1 MGMPEQK
8 PQVGMNIAPDG
19 TVYEVLK
26 DGTIKR
32 IGKVSSDGNFE
43 PFGEQKNDFKV
54 IDSVLYRIINGRE
67 EEIGRISPDGDIEP
81 VSATWVCPKCG
92 MKENNNEFCPKCG
105 FKRPERVSKT
115 KRTYKTAILVLVL
128 VLLAVGLLWNLY
140 LTALVNQKASS
151 GVSLLNSR
159 NEEILQ
165 RLDELEAWQKQ
176 EYFRGRKIDNLI
188 WSDRSLNKMNW
199 ETAKKYCENLSEGNF
214 TDWRL
219 PTISELKTTIQ
230 NCNSGGSSC
239 KVSDSCLS
247 SSCYSSDCYCSGK
260 SNNGAYYSKLGDPD
274 WVWLWS
280 SSTLSDYPGYAWR
293 VGFNEGRV
301 GDGSK
306 SSNNYVRCVRKE
318 SPLRPHFAQR
328 SEHILRTPVVRGGR

>member
-1 MGMPEQK
+1 MGMPENQ
-8 PQVGMNIAPDG
+8 QNRMNITPDG
-19 TVYEVLK
+19 VVYEVAN

-32 IGKVSSDGNFE
+32 IGKLSPGGKFE

-54 IDSVLYRIINGRE
+54 RDSVLYRIINGEE

-81 VSATWVCPKCG
+81 VPATWVCPKCG
-92 MKENNNEFCPKCG
+92 MKENNNDFCPKCG
-105 FKRPERVSKT
+105 SKKPEPVSRT
-115 KRTYKTAILVLVL
+115 KRKYKTAILVLVL

-188 WSDRSLNKMNW
+188 WSDRSLNKMKW

-219 PTISELKTTIQ
+219 PTISELKTTI
-230 NCNSGGSSC
+230 NCNYVRSSC

-260 SNNGAYYSKLGDPD
+260 SNNGGYYSKLGDPD

-280 SSTLSDYPGYAWR
+280 SSTLSDSTGYAWR
-293 VGFNEGRV
+293 VGFGNGNV
-301 GDGSK
+301 NYFNK
-306 SSNNYVRCVRKE
+306 SDYNYVRCVR
-318 SPLRPHFAQR
+318 
-328 SEHILRTPVVRGGR
+328 